1 MPSQAPCRQAPHD
14 DEALGV
20 DRGAAV
26 LLTAFTGG
34 LVALQAPI
42 NSTLGRSIGTWQAAF
57 LSFAIGT
64 VALALVAALA
74 TGGLSQIA
82 GVRDVSLVYLTGG
95 LLGAVY
101 VTSILVTVR
110 TLGLGGVTAATIAA
124 QLAVSVVVDHFGLL
138 GVDKQ
143 PITAGRVAGVVLLS
157 LGTYLVVR
165 D

>member
-1 MPSQAPCRQAPHD
+1 M
-14 DEALGV
+14 

-42 NSTLGRSIGTWQAAF
+42 NSVLGRSIGTWQAAF
-57 LSFAIGT
+57 VSFAIGT
-64 VALALVAALA
+64 VALAIIASLA
-74 TGGLSQIA
+74 TGGLGDVA

-95 LLGAVY
+95 LLGAAY
-101 VTSILVTVR
+101 VTSILVAVR
-110 TLGLGGVTAATIAA
+110 ALGAGGVVAATIAG
-124 QLAVSVVVDHFGLL
+124 QLAVSVVVDHYGLIGVAKQPVTLARFAAIALL
-138 GVDKQ
+138 G
-143 PITAGRVAGVVLLS
+143 

>member
-1 MPSQAPCRQAPHD
+1 M
-14 DEALGV
+14 

-42 NSTLGRSIGTWQAAF
+42 NSLLGRSVGTWQAAF

-64 VALALVAALA
+64 MALACIAALA
-74 TGGLSQIA
+74 TGGLGQLA
-82 GVRDVSLVYLTGG
+82 DVRGVPWYYLTGG
-95 LLGAVY
+95 LLGAAY

-110 TLGLGGVTAATIAA
+110 TLGAGGVVAATIAG
-124 QLAVSVVVDHFGLL
+124 QLAVSVVVDHFGLI
-138 GVDKQ
+138 GVTKQ
-143 PITAGRVAGVVLLS
+143 PINLAKVLGVVLLG

>member
-1 MPSQAPCRQAPHD
+1 M
-14 DEALGV
+14 

-26 LLTAFTGG
+26 LLTALTGG

-42 NSTLGRSIGTWQAAF
+42 NSGLGRAVGTWQAAF

-64 VALALVAALA
+64 LALAIIASLA
-74 TGGLSQIA
+74 TGGMGQLS
-82 GVRDVSLVYLTGG
+82 GVREVGVLYLTGG
-95 LLGAVY
+95 LLGAAY

-110 TLGLGGVTAATIAA
+110 TLGAGGVVAATIAG
-124 QLAVSVVVDHFGLL
+124 QLAVSVVVDHFGLI
-138 GVDKQ
+138 GVAKQ
-143 PITAGRVAGVVLLS
+143 PITLVRVLGIALLA

>member
-1 MPSQAPCRQAPHD
+1 M
-14 DEALGV
+14 

-26 LLTAFTGG
+26 LLTALTGG

-57 LSFAIGT
+57 VSFAIGT
-64 VALALVAALA
+64 VALALVASLA
-74 TGGLSQIA
+74 TGGLRQIA

-143 PITAGRVAGVVLLS
+143 PMTVGRVMGVVLLG

-165 D
+165 E

>member
-1 MPSQAPCRQAPHD
+1 
-14 DEALGV
+14 V

-42 NSTLGRSIGTWQAAF
+42 NSVLGRSIGTWQAAF

-64 VALALVAALA
+64 AALALIAALA
-74 TGGLSQIA
+74 TGGMGRIG
-82 GVRDVSLVYLTGG
+82 GVREVSVLYLTGG
-95 LLGAVY
+95 LLGAAY
-101 VTSILVTVR
+101 ITSVLVTVR

-124 QLAVSVVVDHFGLL
+124 QLAISVVVDQFGLL
-138 GVDKQ
+138 GVAKQ
-143 PITAGRVAGVVLLS
+143 PITASRVAGVVLLG

>member
-1 MPSQAPCRQAPHD
+1 M
-14 DEALGV
+14 

-42 NSTLGRSIGTWQAAF
+42 NSVLGKAVGTWQAAF

-64 VALALVAALA
+64 AALACIAAVA
-74 TGGLSQIA
+74 TGGLGQIA
-82 GVRDVSLVYLTGG
+82 EAKHVTWYYLTGG
-95 LLGAVY
+95 LLGAAY

-110 TLGLGGVTAATIAA
+110 SLGAGGVVAATIAG

-138 GVDKQ
+138 GVAKQ
-143 PITAGRVAGVVLLS
+143 PVTLARVLGVALLA